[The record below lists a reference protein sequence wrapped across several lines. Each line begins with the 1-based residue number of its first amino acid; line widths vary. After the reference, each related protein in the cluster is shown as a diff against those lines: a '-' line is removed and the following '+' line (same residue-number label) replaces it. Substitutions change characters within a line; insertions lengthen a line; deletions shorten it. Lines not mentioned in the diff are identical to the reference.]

1 YYTMVIFGC
10 PVIQIECKP
19 HPMSRQKFYDVP
31 GGDTIQYDLIDEER
45 NLRLCTF
52 GKATFEENK
61 AIADNIPDVPVRDD
75 DIFITSY
82 PKTGTNWFWE
92 LLTMIIS
99 GTSEVSGN
107 NKGPGM
113 LEASSAAEVEKQA
126 SPRLL
131 NSHLPTRYLPKGVL
145 SRCRPVVM
153 IARNPKDVAVSFY
166 NHTRGIKLYDY
177 QGKFENY
184 LQMFMRGEVDY
195 GSYPDYLRDWQ
206 TLIRDHPELP
216 VLILYYED
224 LKQNFT
230 SGKTLIFVS
239 GEVGDWKNWFTV
251 AQNEAFDTWWEENT
265 RDIDMFSFRY
275 TLERRGQAH
284 SHRLTFMSEL
294 LSVVNCIEVALKI
307 SKTKTE
313 LLSVLNCMEVAWEIS
328 KTRTGGMGD
337 GQDEDRQT
345 HIHGRLWQVLSR
357 LWTALR
363 WHGRWARRG
372 QANTHTWTL
381 MAGLVSALDCIE
393 VAWEMGKTRTGT
405 LAWNDAYATAFIGF
419 EMH

>member
-1 YYTMVIFGC
+1 
-10 PVIQIECKP
+10 
-19 HPMSRQKFYDVP
+19 MSRQKFYDVP

-224 LKQNFT
+224 LKQNNVHELQRVCEFLGLERT
-230 SGKTLIFVS
+230 NELLEAVVATCEINKMRTGKVAKMDSNTRDLQKRFFREGFS
-239 GEVGDWKNWFTV
+239 LLRKGEVGDWKNWFTV

-275 TLERRGQAH
+275 T
-284 SHRLTFMSEL
+284 
-294 LSVVNCIEVALKI
+294 
-307 SKTKTE
+307 
-313 LLSVLNCMEVAWEIS
+313 
-328 KTRTGGMGD
+328 
-337 GQDEDRQT
+337 
-345 HIHGRLWQVLSR
+345 
-357 LWTALR
+357 
-363 WHGRWARRG
+363 
-372 QANTHTWTL
+372 
-381 MAGLVSALDCIE
+381 
-393 VAWEMGKTRTGT
+393 
-405 LAWNDAYATAFIGF
+405 
-419 EMH
+419 